1 MIQRLRFATVTCL
14 TLLLTGCIITP
25 GQFEALETRV
35 QESETLRKQQTEEVT
50 LMKDRLENLNRLFQ
64 NAKEL
69 LHRNIADVEADLD
82 ELVTGSQM
90 ATGKTEEIVFRLAK
104 LERLMTQVAM
114 AFEREHALTI
124 SDTGNP
130 LPGEKKLS
138 AEAEK
143 ALYEKG
149 VASLQTKDYRE
160 ARGFFQKYLDSVANG
175 EHRSDAQYFIGEAFH
190 AEGTLE
196 SALAAYQTVYTDY
209 RDTAR
214 MPAAV
219 LKMAD
224 IWAAKGECEKAKAIY
239 EALGREKPESTEAP
253 VAKERI
259 KKLNETCKKK

>member
-1 MIQRLRFATVTCL
+1 MTQRLRFIIVTSL
-14 TLLLTGCIITP
+14 TLLLAGCIITP
-25 GQFEALETRV
+25 GQFEALENRV
-35 QESETLRKQQTEEVT
+35 LESENTRKKQAEEVK
-50 LMKDRLENLNRLFQ
+50 LIKDRLENLNRLFQ

-69 LHRNIADVEADLD
+69 LNRNIADVEADLD
-82 ELVTGSQM
+82 ELVTGSQ
-90 ATGKTEEIVFRLAK
+90 AASGKTEEIVFRLAK
-104 LERLMTQVAM
+104 LERLMNQVAV

-130 LPGEKKLS
+130 LPGETTLS
-138 AEAEK
+138 ADEEK
-143 ALYEKG
+143 ALYKKG
-149 VASLQTKDYRE
+149 VASLQTKNYRE

-175 EHRSDAQYFIGEAFH
+175 EHRADAQYFIGEAFH

-239 EALGREKPESTEAP
+239 EALGREKPDSTEAP
-253 VAKERI
+253 VAQERI
-259 KKLNETCKKK
+259 KKLAETCKK